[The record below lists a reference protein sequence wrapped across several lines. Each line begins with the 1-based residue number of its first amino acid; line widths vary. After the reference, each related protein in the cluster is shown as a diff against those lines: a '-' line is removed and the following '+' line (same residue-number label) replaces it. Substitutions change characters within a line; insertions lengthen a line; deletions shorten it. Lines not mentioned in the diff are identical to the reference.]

1 MIDRTDGK
9 IKSRIKDYR
18 CLKSV
23 IDQTDSKDKWLLFS
37 ASLTAKVGFVFVLTL
52 GNAFT

>member
-1 MIDRTDGK
+1 MIDRADGK

-23 IDQTDSKDKWLLFS
+23 IDQTDSKDKLLLFS

-52 GNAFT
+52 GNAFS